1 MKHIQLFEQL
11 YRPSW
16 LPPEP
21 KPDGKILIGYFN
33 DGGIGS
39 HPAII
44 EAGILPEIDK
54 REKWNSFDTTEST
67 DVMPEALLAIYS
79 DAPNTPSFDG
89 WYIKGISNS
98 LAREI
103 IKLGDSDV
111 YRCDDKDL
119 FSRKAFDLAGYPYG
133 DPRSDVQILTVIPN
147 VSLNKVYWSDNPED
161 SHGYWEPPYKE
172 ISIESLI

>member
-1 MKHIQLFEQL
+1 MKHIKLFEQL

-16 LPPEP
+16 LPSENI
-21 KPDGKILIGYFN
+21 PDGKILIGYFN
-33 DGGIGS
+33 DGGYGS
-39 HPAII
+39 HPTII

-54 REKWNSFDTTEST
+54 REKWNSFDTTEGT
-67 DVMPEALLAIYS
+67 DVMPEALLAVYS
-79 DAPNTPSFDG
+79 DRDDAPGQNG

-111 YRCDDKDL
+111 YTNDDKNP
-119 FSRKAFDLAGYPYG
+119 RIAQKAFELAGYPYG
-133 DPRSDVQILTVIPN
+133 NLSDVQILSVIPN
-147 VSLNKVYWSDNPED
+147 VSLNKVYWSDNPES